1 MAALRLVSLTLEST
15 LKTKK
20 LQLKETV
27 ELGKN
32 IIAARHT
39 MGTWLAAN
47 KPLTKR
53 LNFFTTVITMAY
65 MKLGS
70 AAIRCQDVSSQN
82 GTWNKGPASL
92 LNLPLRRKNAS

>member
-1 MAALRLVSLTLEST
+1 MAALRWVKLTLESA

-20 LQLKETV
+20 LQWKETV

-53 LNFFTTVITMAY
+53 LYF
-65 MKLGS
+65 
-70 AAIRCQDVSSQN
+70 
-82 GTWNKGPASL
+82 
-92 LNLPLRRKNAS
+92 LPLLLQ